1 MKKKL
6 LSAAKYPPRCSYC
19 KRGRL
24 SPDGESVLCDKKG
37 IVDKNSS
44 CRSYR
49 YDVMKRVPEKPAE
62 IPGANPEDF
71 EI

>member
-1 MKKKL
+1 M
-6 LSAAKYPPRCSYC
+6 
-19 KRGRL
+19 
-24 SPDGESVLCDKKG
+24 LCDKKG